1 MQGATWA
8 APQRRAAAHSR
19 PAATTSDA
27 SPPARRRSRPHR
39 LAWLL
44 SLPFLAFLVIPLAAL
59 VLRLPPSQLIPS
71 LQSPQVVQAV
81 TLSMITTLVTTVV
94 TICFGTPVGYLLA
107 RHRFRLH
114 RVVDTLVDLPTV
126 LRWTFFPNP
135 SHVVNSNIPDV
146 TLGWA
151 NAFWQIMQF
160 LIIFLA
166 FTHSA
171 NGLRMIAEDYVGHTL
186 WQPFVRAFF
195 ALLWLAMIIIAV
207 YVVIGSAY

>member
-1 MQGATWA
+1 MWLFTRISGVGIVALALIGLASAMYMGA
-8 APQRRAAAHSR
+8 
-19 PAATTSDA
+19 
-27 SPPARRRSRPHR
+27 R
-39 LAWLL
+39 L
-44 SLPFLAFLVIPLAAL
+44 
-59 VLRLPPSQLIPS
+59 Q
-71 LQSPQVVQAV
+71 
-81 TLSMITTLVTTVV
+81 M
-94 TICFGTPVGYLLA
+94 
-107 RHRFRLH
+107 
-114 RVVDTLVDLPTV
+114 DLPTV
-126 LRWTFFPNP
+126 LRWTFFPNS

-166 FTHSA
+166 FTHAA
-171 NGLRMIAEDYVGHTL
+171 NGLRMIAEDYLGHTL